1 MRYSILFLICVAL
14 AAGCSFGERPVQ
26 SFIENPP
33 KVLRD
38 PAFTEYQEQLEAL
51 ESRHL
56 AGEISYAEYVAE
68 QKEIQED
75 YDRQVRH
82 RDIIIQGE

>member
-1 MRYSILFLICVAL
+1 MKCNILFLMCVAL
-14 AAGCSFGERPVQ
+14 VAGCSFEQRPVQ

-38 PAFTEYQEQLEAL
+38 PAFTEYQEQMEAL

-68 QKEIQED
+68 QKEIQEG

-82 RDIIIQGE
+82 RDAIIQGE